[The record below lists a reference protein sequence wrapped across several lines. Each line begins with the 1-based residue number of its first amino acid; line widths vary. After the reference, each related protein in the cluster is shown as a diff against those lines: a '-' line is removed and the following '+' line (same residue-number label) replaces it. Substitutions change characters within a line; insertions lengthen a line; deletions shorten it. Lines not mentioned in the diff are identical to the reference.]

1 MADTEKSATTG
12 PESSTSNEPEK
23 MASGAQQQQATTQQ
37 PPDAGKQ
44 GDAEKKTEDKKA
56 DDKDKDDKKKSDEP
70 AGGFD
75 STQFKKMPPGWT
87 LKFTFIRAANLPM
100 ADINTL
106 SSDPYVAAQLTTSLP
121 PRHKEDPPL
130 RFRTQTIR
138 RNTEPTWSSEW
149 IVANIPS
156 SGFKLKA
163 RLYDEDPAD
172 HDDRLGNAHINVD
185 RIDENWPGIK
195 NQAYSIK
202 KRMGSKRA
210 YLVRAVTTCLGVTK
224 HMNAQLYISVELLG
238 RTKDENGGRAYT
250 IGPSW
255 WVKHYSPMLGRIT
268 GLKEEDDNEE
278 MTSQK
283 SNTNGAQQNGV
294 TRQDTASSKRRGSAQ
309 RYNFQANQMQLPGP
323 VPAELYHRYV
333 EFKPF
338 VQGMFTH
345 KGIRGFLLNKALHH
359 QHARVYNYDGST
371 LWGIAPADDPEAL
384 SRRFLELVHYDR
396 GGKIFTYVLTLD
408 GQFRFTETGKEFGID
423 MLSKH
428 SMHSNVE
435 IYIAFSGEFFIRRH
449 KPRKG
454 SNASP
459 DGRHSRNKSST
470 SADHRIDQSKP
481 AAGEEMQKSLQ
492 RKETLK
498 QRDGEVDST
507 TPVAAETRELD
518 EEALDP
524 DHYEIIIDNDS
535 GTYRPAAH
543 LLPLLRLFLQRS
555 FPGLHVRV
563 LDCQKD
569 EEFMDKLKGEQ
580 RDRKKAEA
588 GGKNITYSQRGR
600 AGSLSSVSSSD
611 EEEAAQGHKERGL
624 GKQLVRDAQWRAGD
638 RVRHFQH
645 NINPK
650 AKRGEATGGQVEEE
664 RHETKKADQAAQQ
677 TEPTEA
683 KEQQATSSENGPEGQ
698 TNAERIARER
708 GHEYDADEQDA
719 DEERG
724 EGQPIGRSENQEVMA
739 KAEGKAGPGH
749 KSDAD
754 NASLD

>member
-1 MADTEKSATTG
+1 MTD
-12 PESSTSNEPEK
+12 
-23 MASGAQQQQATTQQ
+23 GAQQNQPATQQ
-37 PPDAGKQ
+37 TPDAEKQ
-44 GDAEKKTEDKKA
+44 GDAEKKTEDKKEE
-56 DDKDKDDKKKSDEP
+56 DKDSNDKKKSDEP
-70 AGGFD
+70 AGGYD
-75 STQFKKMPPGWT
+75 STQFKKSPPGWT
-87 LKFTFIRAANLPM
+87 IKITFIRAANLPM

-138 RNTEPTWSSEW
+138 RNTDPTWSSEW
-149 IVANIPS
+149 VVANIPS

-185 RIDENWPGIK
+185 HIDENWPGIK

-210 YLVRAVTTCLGVTK
+210 YLVRAITTCVGVTK
-224 HMNAQLYISVELLG
+224 HMNGQLYISVEVLG
-238 RTKDENGGRAYT
+238 RTKDENGARAYT

-268 GLKEEDDNEE
+268 GQKEEDDNDELATE
-278 MTSQK
+278 KTTS
-283 SNTNGAQQNGV
+283 NGSQPNGV
-294 TRQDTASSKRRGSAQ
+294 TRQDTAASKRRSSTQ

-338 VQGMFTH
+338 VRGMFTH
-345 KGIRGFLLNKALHH
+345 KGLRGLLLNKALHH
-359 QHARVYNYDGST
+359 QHARVYNYDRST
-371 LWGIAPADDPEAL
+371 LWGVAPADDPEAL

-449 KPRKG
+449 KARK
-454 SNASP
+454 SMSASP
-459 DGRHSRNKSST
+459 DGRHRRDESST
-470 SADHRIDQSKP
+470 SADHKIDPSKP
-481 AAGEEMQKSLQ
+481 AAGEEMQKAMGS
-492 RKETLK
+492 KEEQTK
-498 QRDGEVDST
+498 KGGEVDST
-507 TPVAAETRELD
+507 TPVAAETKELD
-518 EEALDP
+518 EESLDP

-569 EEFMDKLKGEQ
+569 EDFMNKLKDEQ
-580 RDRKKAEA
+580 RERKKAEA
-588 GGKNITYSQRGR
+588 GGKNITYAQRGR
-600 AGSLSSVSSSD
+600 ASSLSSVSSSD
-611 EEEAAQGHKERGL
+611 EEEAAHDHKERGL

-645 NINPK
+645 NVNPR
-650 AKRGEATGGQVEEE
+650 AKRGEVTGGQVEEE
-664 RHETKKADQAAQQ
+664 RHEAKKAQVEAQRS
-677 TEPTEA
+677 EPIES
-683 KEQQATSSENGPEGQ
+683 KEGTAGPSESGPDGP

-708 GHEYDADEQDA
+708 GHEYNPGDREA

-739 KAEGKAGPGH
+739 KAEKDAEPGPASG
-749 KSDAD
+749 AD